1 MKIIPS
7 FILTSLLS
15 LGLVLTAASEGV
27 EIPTANRVEKAAPQT
42 ETEKVI
48 NTPPVAN
55 AGPDVTIHSDRY
67 HLNASQSNGL
77 SNGDILW
84 TQIAGPRGATISHP
98 TAAITPI
105 IDLNMGVYTF
115 RLTITNRAG
124 ATSSDDVVIAV
135 PAQQVKDKVDDYITK
150 QMEKSGV
157 KGLSVAII
165 DGGKMVKVKGYGF
178 TDADRKTPVTPLTLF
193 QAASTSKVLTA
204 SGALRLVGK
213 HLLSLDED
221 VNKKLTSWKVPENQ
235 FTKDEKV
242 TLRRLITHTASIN
255 ISGFYGYPR
264 GEPVPFLLNVLDG
277 KPPANSAPIRVG
289 YVPGTKMA
297 YSGGGYTIIQ
307 QMIIDVSGQPF
318 EEYMRDSVFSTL
330 GMVSSTFEQ
339 LPPGQW
345 DLAAHGYGYAMPDGK
360 SFQHDEMPW
369 KWNNY
374 PEKAAAGLWTT
385 AGDLALYIMDIQN
398 TYAGRSSKVVTKDMV
413 DKMLTLVPGEKYM
426 GMGLVLIK
434 SGEPNAEFRFSGTNC
449 GFQCGSFGTVN
460 TGQGCVIMYN
470 DRQGEMFPEDIKQ
483 FIAQEYAWPK

>member
-1 MKIIPS
+1 MKRLPS
-7 FILTSLLS
+7 SVFASILS
-15 LGLVLTAASEGV
+15 LGLVLT
-27 EIPTANRVEKAAPQT
+27 TACNPVEKAAPKT
-42 ETEKVI
+42 ETQEVI
-48 NTPPVAN
+48 NTRPVAN
-55 AGPDVTIHSDRY
+55 AGPDVTINSDRY
-67 HLNASQSNGL
+67 HLNASQSHDPNGL
-77 SNGDILW
+77 ANCGLLW
-84 TQIAGPRGATISHP
+84 TQIAGPRDATISHP

-105 IDLNMGVYTF
+105 IDLNLGVYAF
-115 RLTITNRAG
+115 RLTVTNHAG
-124 ATSSDDVVIAV
+124 ATSSDDVVITV
-135 PAQQVKDKVDDYITK
+135 PARQVKDKVDDYITK
-150 QMEKSGV
+150 QMEQSRV

-165 DGGKMVKVKGYGF
+165 DGGKIVKVKGYGF

-213 HLLSLDED
+213 NLLSLDED

-255 ISGFYGYPR
+255 IGGFYGYPR
-264 GEPVPFLLNVLDG
+264 GEPVPSLLDVLDG
-277 KPPANSAPIRVG
+277 RPPANSAPIRVG

-297 YSGGGYTIIQ
+297 YSGGGYTVIQ

-318 EEYMRDSVFSTL
+318 EEYMRDSVFNTL
-330 GMVSSTFEQ
+330 GMANSTFEQ

-345 DLAAHGYGYAMPDGK
+345 ELAAHGYGYAKPDGK
-360 SFQHDEMPW
+360 SFQHDEIPW

-434 SGEPNAEFRFSGTNC
+434 PGEPNAEFRFSGTNC